1 MSVWL
6 AGLAGLMLLS
16 ACQPAAP
23 VQNGTKTTQTTGS
36 ITITDNGKTADGGPK
51 SLAANDCSQITPAE
65 LAPILEKDSITG
77 NPVTVEQ
84 LSPQPVVEGPD
95 EGSWIC
101 SYGESLK
108 ATFTVY
114 PLPNESAAKAYY
126 DDYLTDQENL
136 AEKLDESQF
145 PNGSYSEIV
154 NTNNNWEGIRSE
166 ATGSL
171 MARKG
176 NVTIFI
182 PSMPADKM
190 KQIKIADLFFSKLK

>member
-6 AGLAGLMLLS
+6 AGVASLLLLS
-16 ACQPAAP
+16 ACQTAAP
-23 VQNGTKTTQTTGS
+23 AQKSAQTVTPQPSAAAG
-36 ITITDNGKTADGGPK
+36 GKTA
-51 SLAANDCSQITPAE
+51 LAANDCSQVTPAE
-65 LAPILEKDSITG
+65 LAPILETDSVTG
-77 NPVTVEQ
+77 NPITVDQ
-84 LSPQPVVEGPD
+84 LTPQPFLEGPD

-108 ATFTVY
+108 TTFTVY
-114 PLPNESAAKAYY
+114 PLPNETAAKAYY
-126 DDYLTDQENL
+126 ADYLQTQEDL
-136 AEKLDESQF
+136 SEKLDESQF

-166 ATGSL
+166 VTGSL

-190 KQIKIADLFFSKLK
+190 KQIKIADLFFGKLK

>member
-1 MSVWL
+1 MSVWF
-6 AGLAGLMLLS
+6 AGLASLMLLA
-16 ACQPAAP
+16 ACQTAPPA
-23 VQNGTKTTQTTGS
+23 QNGTKTVTPQPAAAG
-36 ITITDNGKTADGGPK
+36 GKTAI
-51 SLAANDCSQITPAE
+51 AANDCSQVTPAE
-65 LAPILEKDSITG
+65 LAPILGEDSITG
-77 NPVTVEQ
+77 NPLTPDQ
-84 LSPQPVVEGPD
+84 LTPQPVVEGPD

-114 PLPNESAAKAYY
+114 PLANETAAKTYY
-126 DDYLTDQENL
+126 ADYLTDQENL
-136 AEKLDESQF
+136 SEKLDESQF

-166 ATGSL
+166 VTGSL

-182 PSMPADKM
+182 PSMPADKL
-190 KQIKIADLFFSKLK
+190 KQIKIADLFFGKLQ